1 MIPGAIPGPKL
12 HQDVLGSC
20 TRSNPPPMT
29 QREHRRPPTPAPT
42 AILRAAILLGLG
54 LSAALAGC
62 GGAQES
68 EAPPQPLAQKTV
80 DMDRYSGVTEAQTV
94 LISDATA
101 WQDLWAR
108 HKREQDPV
116 PRKPSIDFSQQM
128 VVAVFAGERPDT
140 CAAVTIQKVY
150 RANNRLVVEYTE
162 PPPDPAAVCSALT
175 THPAQLVAIPR
186 GPGPV
191 EFIKNTPR

>member
-1 MIPGAIPGPKL
+1 
-12 HQDVLGSC
+12 
-20 TRSNPPPMT
+20 MT
-29 QREHRRPPTPAPT
+29 EREHRRLPAP
-42 AILRAAILLGLG
+42 ALAAILLCFSL
-54 LSAALAGC
+54 AAC

-68 EAPPQPLAQKTV
+68 EAPPQPVAQKTV
-80 DMDRYSGVTEAQTV
+80 DMDRYSGVSEAQTV

-101 WQDLWAR
+101 WDTLWAK

-116 PRKPSIDFSQQM
+116 PRTPSIDFSQQM

-150 RANNRLVVEYTE
+150 RTNNRLVVEYTE

-175 THPAQLVAIPR
+175 THPSQLVSIPR

-191 EFIKNTPR
+191 EFIKNAPR